1 MVKKIISTLLALSIF
16 TFVLQAP
23 VKATENETIVI
34 NTNDFVSSEGEKIN
48 PDQLAETKFAIPLP
62 FFFIPGL
69 GQVAVL
75 ATGAVIVGGMIFS
88 SKSWEAQVV
97 KHHKM
102 TANEY
107 ISKNRKASIR
117 NKFPTEYLNKTI
129 DQINKDASKGIKKA
143 KTAKKLLTDNR
154 FKKDTKKKKKK

>member
-1 MVKKIISTLLALSIF
+1 MIKKIISTLLALSVF

-23 VKATENETIVI
+23 AKATENENIVI
-34 NTNDFVSSEGEKIN
+34 NPNDLVSSEGEIN
-48 PDQLAETKFAIPLP
+48 HDQIAETKFAIPIP

-88 SKSWEAQVV
+88 SNSWEAQVV

-102 TANEY
+102 TANEF
-107 ISKNRKASIR
+107 ISKNRKGKIR
-117 NKFPTEYLNKTI
+117 GEFPTEYLNKTI
-129 DQINKDASKGIKKA
+129 DQINKDAKKGIKKA
-143 KTAKKLLTDNR
+143 RTAKKLLTDNR
-154 FKKDTKKKKKK
+154 FKKKK

>member
-1 MVKKIISTLLALSIF
+1 MMTKIISTLLALSVF

-23 VKATENETIVI
+23 AKASENETVVI
-34 NTNDFVSSEGEKIN
+34 NTNDFVSSEGELN

-69 GQVAVL
+69 GQAAVL

-88 SKSWEAQVV
+88 SNSWEAQVV

-102 TANEY
+102 TADQF
-107 ISKNRKASIR
+107 ISKNRKGSIR
-117 NKFPTEYLNKTI
+117 KEFPSEYLNKTI
-129 DQINKDASKGIKKA
+129 EQINKDAKKGKKNA
-143 KTAKKLLTDNR
+143 KKAKKLLTDNR
-154 FKKDTKKKKKK
+154 FKKK

>member
-1 MVKKIISTLLALSIF
+1 MMKKIISTLLALSVF

-23 VKATENETIVI
+23 AKATENETVV
-34 NTNDFVSSEGEKIN
+34 NDFISSEGELN

-69 GQVAVL
+69 GQAAVL

-88 SKSWEAQVV
+88 SNSWEAQVV

-102 TANEY
+102 TADQF
-107 ISKNRKASIR
+107 ISKNRKGSIR
-117 NKFPTEYLNKTI
+117 KEFPSEYLNKTI
-129 DQINKDASKGIKKA
+129 EQINKDAKKGKKNA
-143 KTAKKLLTDNR
+143 KKAKKLLTDNR
-154 FKKDTKKKKKK
+154 FKKK

>member
-1 MVKKIISTLLALSIF
+1 MMKKIISTLLALSVF

-23 VKATENETIVI
+23 AKATENETVV
-34 NTNDFVSSEGEKIN
+34 NDFVSSEGELN

-69 GQVAVL
+69 GQAAVL

-88 SKSWEAQVV
+88 SNSWEAQVV

-102 TANEY
+102 TADQF
-107 ISKNRKASIR
+107 ISKNRKGSIR
-117 NKFPTEYLNKTI
+117 KEFPSEYLNKTI
-129 DQINKDASKGIKKA
+129 EQINKDAKKGKKNA
-143 KTAKKLLTDNR
+143 KKAKKLLTDNR
-154 FKKDTKKKKKK
+154 FKKK